1 MGTRRIWTTPS
12 YNRFAVTLDGICLA
26 QPDMRRRTVL
36 LAMSPL
42 SPQCRQRPTGAAFL
56 PHSADSGEGRDQALV
71 AAQNEGVAEGAY
83 LACLWALYSLQAARA
98 IIAR

>member
-26 QPDMRRRTVL
+26 QPDMRRR
-36 LAMSPL
+36 SPL
-42 SPQCRQRPTGAAFL
+42 SPQCLQHPTGAAFL

-71 AAQNEGVAEGAY
+71 AAQNEGVAEGRVP
-83 LACLWALYSLQAARA
+83 SMSVGPVP
-98 IIAR
+98 IAGGPSHHRSMMSA

>member
-26 QPDMRRRTVL
+26 QPDMRRR
-36 LAMSPL
+36 SPL
-42 SPQCRQRPTGAAFL
+42 SPQCLQHPTGAAFL